1 MMKKSFRFLWQFSWA
16 NLAVLAGFAAAVTL
30 GAVASGVPQGNENIF
45 QTYFGGFPMIAL
57 MVLFILSFALCTSNL
72 NLALSCGARRRD
84 FFWGMQSILL
94 AYTLTAWLLQSAMSA
109 IPALMHWSDL
119 GRWTA
124 LMTFGNMA
132 TWVFPLTSMTV
143 LALGCL
149 CGLLF
154 GRSKVLGSIVIVAA
168 MFLSVAVMVLLM
180 VTAGNEVNFYS
191 LDGSA
196 PDVTLSPWGR
206 LPLYLGLG
214 LGAVFLASEYL
225 IWRFIRRY
233 CVR

>member
-1 MMKKSFRFLWQFSWA
+1 MKKSFRFLWQFSWV
-16 NLAVLAGFAAAVTL
+16 NMAVLAGFAAAVTL
-30 GAVASGVPQGNENIF
+30 GAVASGVPQGNVNIF
-45 QTYFGGFPMIAL
+45 QTYFGGFPMMAL

-132 TWVFPLTSMTV
+132 TWAFPLTSMTV

-154 GRSKVLGSIVIVAA
+154 SRSKVLGSIVMVVAMLVSIA
-168 MFLSVAVMVLLM
+168 AVMLLM
-180 VTAGNEVNFYS
+180 FAAGYEMALYFM
-191 LDGSA
+191 DGSA
-196 PDVTLSPWGR
+196 PDIILSPWGR

-214 LGAVFLASEYL
+214 LGAVFLVSEYL

>member
-1 MMKKSFRFLWQFSWA
+1 MKRTFRFLWQFHWP
-16 NLAVLAGFAAAVTL
+16 NLAALVGFAAAVTL

-45 QTYFGGFPMIAL
+45 QTYFGGFPMMVL
-57 MVLFILSFALCTSNL
+57 MLLFILSFALCTSNL

-84 FFWGMQSILL
+84 FFWGIQGLLL
-94 AYTLTAWLLQSAMSA
+94 AYTLTAWLLQNIMAC
-109 IPALMHWSDL
+109 IPVLMRWTDF

-124 LMTFGNMA
+124 LMTFGKMSVWA
-132 TWVFPLTSMTV
+132 FPLASMTV

-154 GRSKVLGSIVIVAA
+154 SRSKVLGSIVMVVAMLVSIA
-168 MFLSVAVMVLLM
+168 AVMLLM
-180 VTAGNEVNFYS
+180 FAAGNEVALYS
-191 LDGSA
+191 MDESA
-196 PDVTLSPWGR
+196 PDIILSPWGR
-206 LPLYLGLG
+206 LPRYLGLG
-214 LGAVFLASEYL
+214 MGAVFLVSEYL